1 MACATHLIRAVKVM
15 LTINNLRVS
24 YRTSRGE
31 VRGLAGVNFICKRE
45 KLGIVGESGSG
56 KSSIGRAIM
65 GLLPRNARLSADE
78 MRFENNDLLTCGET
92 AMRSLRGRRMAMIF
106 QDPLLALNPVMTIGA
121 QISESYKI
129 HQGLG
134 ASVSR
139 MHGLRMLQ
147 SVHIENPDQ
156 MWSAYPSELSGGMAQ
171 RAMIA
176 MMLASGPDLLIADEP
191 TSSLDAI
198 SGQAVLQI
206 IDELVQSQ
214 GMGLLFISHDLS
226 LVERFCDRIV
236 VIQDGESVE
245 TIKASA
251 LSASDHPYTRAL
263 LAARPRLVAEASPTN
278 HD

>member
-1 MACATHLIRAVKVM
+1 M
-15 LTINNLRVS
+15 
-24 YRTSRGE
+24 
-31 VRGLAGVNFICKRE
+31 NFICKRE